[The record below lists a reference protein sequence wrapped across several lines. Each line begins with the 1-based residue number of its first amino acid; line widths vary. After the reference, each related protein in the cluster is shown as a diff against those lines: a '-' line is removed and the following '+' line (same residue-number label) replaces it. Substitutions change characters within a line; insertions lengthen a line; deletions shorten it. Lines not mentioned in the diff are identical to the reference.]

1 MKWIS
6 EFFAQQLPSPSF
18 NTEQGGNTHQ
28 LLVCPFWGWG
38 LCLEYLVRCADCS
51 PHMAEHQVLTWF
63 VPFPLRWVF
72 ALCHYYLPVCWSFFS
87 LRVLLTIYS
96 ALKES
101 IFPRGHFHRPGEA
114 AECSWSRR
122 GLRSDWSEVAQPSH
136 APLEAAPSSS
146 FTLSSLWGCFS
157 CYKPTFMGFC
167 SFDDSTLTLWI
178 HWHRMLSLLIS
189 QCL

>member
-1 MKWIS
+1 MGLRAVLGIFGQVCRLFPS
-6 EFFAQQLPSPSF
+6 HGRAPGVDMICALPF
-18 NTEQGGNTHQ
+18 EVG
-28 LLVCPFWGWG
+28 VC
-38 LCLEYLVRCADCS
+38 
-51 PHMAEHQVLTWF
+51 F
-63 VPFPLRWVF
+63 VPLLF
-72 ALCHYYLPVCWSFFS
+72 ACMLIFFLC